1 MTKARS
7 KNSRETRNRV
17 ALPAVVRLR
26 RRLKAR
32 IEDLN
37 NGLNWAVN
45 DRVCKEARAN
55 KAEGIQ
61 ECIIEL
67 NYLLKHGRAA

>member
-1 MTKARS
+1 MKKPKRKNRKSGAAVRS
-7 KNSRETRNRV
+7 SELV
-17 ALPAVVRLR
+17 SLR
-26 RRLKAR
+26 RRWKKR

-61 ECIIEL
+61 ECIIEI
-67 NYLLKHGRAA
+67 NHLLKRGRAG